1 MRNITRNRRSNIA
14 SRVTSNARKNRTD
27 IPVTRGGSN
36 VYADLGFDDPA
47 EELVKAEL
55 AMTIDAVIQERGH
68 TQEAAATLMGVDQP
82 KVSHILHG
90 RLGGFSTQR
99 LMEFL
104 TAPGRDIEIVVRA
117 APRSRKRGRLHIAA
131 A

>member
-1 MRNITRNRRSNIA
+1 MTKRTAAPRSRA
-14 SRVTSNARKNRTD
+14 KKRSREIDD
-27 IPVTRGGSN
+27 IPVTRGSGN
-36 VYADLGFDDPA
+36 VYADLGFENPA
-47 EELVKAEL
+47 EELAKAEL
-55 AMTIDAVIQERGH
+55 ALMIDRVIQERGL
-68 TQEAAATLMGVDQP
+68 TQQAAATLMGVDQP

-104 TAPGRDIEIVVRA
+104 TALGRDVQIVVRP
-117 APRSRKRGRLHIAA
+117 APRSRRRGRLQVAA

>member
-1 MRNITRNRRSNIA
+1 MRKRSRSKA
-14 SRVTSNARKNRTD
+14 LPSHAD
-27 IPVTRGGSN
+27 IPVTRGNGN
-36 VYADLGFDDPA
+36 VYADLGFEAPA
-47 EELVKAEL
+47 EELAKAQL
-55 AMTIDAVIQERGH
+55 AIMIDRAIAALGL
-68 TQEAAATLMGVDQP
+68 TQSAAAELMGVDQP

-104 TAPGRDIEIVVRA
+104 TALGRDIEIVVRA
-117 APRSRKRGRLHIAA
+117 APKSRKRGRLRVAA

>member
-1 MRNITRNRRSNIA
+1 MA
-14 SRVTSNARKNRTD
+14 KRKAVPE
-27 IPVTRGGSN
+27 IPVTRGSGN
-36 VYADLGFDDPA
+36 VYADLGFENPA
-47 EELVKAEL
+47 EELAKAQL
-55 AMTIDAVIQERGH
+55 AMMLDDVIRERGL
-68 TQEAAATLMGVDQP
+68 TQLAAAKFMGVDQP

-104 TAPGRDIEIVVRA
+104 TALGRDVEIVVRP

>member
-1 MRNITRNRRSNIA
+1 MPKRRRS
-14 SRVTSNARKNRTD
+14 SD
-27 IPVTRGGSN
+27 IPIIRGGVN
-36 VYADLGFDDPA
+36 VYADLGFENPA
-47 EELVKAEL
+47 EELAKAQL
-55 AMTIDAVIQERGH
+55 AMMLEDVIRERGL
-68 TQEAAATLMGVDQP
+68 TQLAAAKLMGVDQP

-104 TAPGRDIEIVVRA
+104 TALGRDVEIVVRP
-117 APRSRKRGRLHIAA
+117 APRSRKRGRLQVAA

>member
-1 MRNITRNRRSNIA
+1 MA
-14 SRVTSNARKNRTD
+14 PRVTNTVRKRSTD
-27 IPVTRGGSN
+27 IPVTRGSGN
-36 VYADLGFDDPA
+36 VYADLGFDNPA
-47 EELVKAEL
+47 EELAKAQL
-55 AMTIDAVIQERGH
+55 AMMIDAVIQERGL
-68 TQEAAATLMGVDQP
+68 TQQAAATLMGVDQP

-104 TAPGRDIEIVVRA
+104 TALGRDIEIVVRA